1 MLESAFPR
9 RQGGSDQL
17 LGMVPYL
24 LGYHPTEALVAI
36 IKKPDRP
43 LPRVVSLPLSEPTTM
58 LLNHLT
64 LQIPEKASGV
74 VLIGYGP
81 ATHRAKIAAVS
92 EVLQLLAP
100 VVGRLLYTDGI
111 LTCLTPECTCSAAEG
126 VPVDPRSTR
135 LAAELAMT
143 GRVAL
148 PSRQDLNTLVA
159 ADPTAQAVTEAAL
172 GTLDATGTSG
182 PADLASL
189 IAPARTGEWLTAEQ
203 VARLC
208 LALHDRD
215 NLVTAWHH
223 TRGRRR
229 HHELWLD
236 VTRRA
241 PEQHAGA
248 PAALAAW
255 SAWCRGQDAL
265 AQAALDRARAI
276 APDDGFTRIVGYLVD
291 AHLPAHRLR
300 WPLTPHLDTPS
311 SGSHS

>member
-9 RQGGSDQL
+9 RQGGADQL

-36 IKKPDRP
+36 IKRPDRP
-43 LPRVVSLPLSEPTTM
+43 LPRVVSLPLSEPSTV

-64 LQIPEKASGV
+64 LQIPEKASGI

-81 ATHRAKIAAVS
+81 AAHRAKIAAVS

-100 VVGRLLYTDGI
+100 VVGRFLYTDGI
-111 LTCLTPECTCSAAEG
+111 LTCLTPECTCSAADG

-148 PSRQDLNTLVA
+148 PSRQDVHTLVA
-159 ADPTAQAVTEAAL
+159 ADPTAQAATEAAL
-172 GTLDATGTSG
+172 DSLDTAVASG

-189 IAPARTGEWLTAEQ
+189 MVPAPAGERLTDEQ

-208 LALHDRD
+208 LALHDQD
-215 NLVTAWHH
+215 NLVTAWHR
-223 TRGRRR
+223 TRARRR
-229 HHELWLD
+229 HLELWLD

-241 PEQHAGA
+241 PEEHAGA
-248 PAALAAW
+248 PAALVAW
-255 SAWCRGQDAL
+255 SAWYRGQEAL
-265 AQAALDRARAI
+265 SEAALDRARAVD
-276 APDDGFTRIVGYLVD
+276 PDHGFTRIVGYLVD
-291 AHLPAHRLR
+291 AHLPPHRLR
-300 WPLTPHLDTPS
+300 WPLTPRLDAPS
-311 SGSHS
+311 PGSHS